1 MGDNRI
7 KAVTPSLARLKY
19 DPNRKNNSEKKK
31 KHQSKRIDEPA
42 SNNENGFDDFA

>member
-1 MGDNRI
+1 MDDNRI

-19 DPNRKNNSEKKK
+19 DPNRKDNSEKKK
-31 KHQSKRIDEPA
+31 KQQPKNLHEPT